1 MKATISNDLAIAT
14 NVANEFEKLGGMQ
27 EVEKLEAAG
36 CGNCGVNIVNGMY
49 GKKNL
54 ILQIFLLILN
64 IK

>member
-14 NVANEFEKLGGMQ
+14 NVADEFEKLGGMQ

-49 GKKNL
+49 EKK
-54 ILQIFLLILN
+54 ILLYHFFLF
-64 IK
+64 